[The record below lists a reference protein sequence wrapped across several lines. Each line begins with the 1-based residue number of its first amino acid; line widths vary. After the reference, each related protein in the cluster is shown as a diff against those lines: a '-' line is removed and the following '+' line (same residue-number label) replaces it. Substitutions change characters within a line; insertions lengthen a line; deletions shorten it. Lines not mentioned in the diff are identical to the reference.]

1 MDVGEE
7 APEVPAPSA
16 EENETPVKAEPMEQD
31 PSENPSEEPAAVE
44 PTATEDPMIKEV
56 KDEPMDETP
65 KEESMEATP
74 ELQDEKS
81 QEASEV
87 PEVKVE
93 PPAEETIDEMNTSLG
108 NLTADAGVTSAPSF
122 PSVGIKI
129 TITSQ
134 VSSFSEEKK
143 MPFL

>member
-1 MDVGEE
+1 
-7 APEVPAPSA
+7 
-16 EENETPVKAEPMEQD
+16 
-31 PSENPSEEPAAVE
+31 
-44 PTATEDPMIKEV
+44 MIKEV

-143 MPFL
+143 FTFDDFIFLGYADEVFLTCCHTVHLQNF